1 MQDEDTF
8 TVCCLSAPKYMQPL
22 LADGSCAFK
31 EEEDTVRN
39 AWLDYV
45 SAGSALL
52 AEPESYIVLRD
63 ENG

>member
-1 MQDEDTF
+1 ME
-8 TVCCLSAPKYMQPL
+8 PL
-22 LADGSCAFK
+22 LADGSCAF
-31 EEEDTVRN
+31 EEEEEENTVRN

>member
-1 MQDEDTF
+1 MS
-8 TVCCLSAPKYMQPL
+8 CLSAPKYMEPL
-22 LADGSCAFK
+22 LADGSCAF
-31 EEEDTVRN
+31 EEEKNTVRN